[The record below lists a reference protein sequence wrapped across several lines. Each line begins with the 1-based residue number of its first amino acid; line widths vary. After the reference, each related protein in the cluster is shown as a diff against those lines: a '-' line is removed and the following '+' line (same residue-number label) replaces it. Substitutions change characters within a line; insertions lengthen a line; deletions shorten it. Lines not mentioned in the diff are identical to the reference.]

1 MQCIKYLELGIEQK
15 NKIRK
20 ESVSLRSFQ
29 FNIIINKFR
38 VKVSAMEGKYI
49 SYERLNNKRI

>member
-1 MQCIKYLELGIEQK
+1 MLCIKYLELGIEQK

-49 SYERLNNKRI
+49 NYERLNNK